1 MSAAPSAV
9 LNAVNLCFGYPQRTL
24 FTDWDCALPAGIT
37 LLQGDESTGKTTL
50 LRLLAGEQ
58 HAQSGRLQCGGIWLD
73 EEPKLYREQVF
84 RTDPRAQDSES
95 ITPLQFLARLAP
107 RYPRLDMSL
116 GKELV
121 DGLSLTGHMDKPL
134 YMLSTGSRRKVWL
147 LAAFTAGAT
156 VTLLDEPFAALDA
169 KSIAFVHELLQ
180 DAVGHNTRSWIVAD
194 YTAPQGVPLAH
205 TIVLADLP

>member
-1 MSAAPSAV
+1 MSAAPFAV
-9 LNAVNLCFGYPQRTL
+9 LKTAGLCFAYPQRTL
-24 FTDWDCALPAGIT
+24 FTNWDCAIPTGIT
-37 LLQGDESTGKTTL
+37 LLQGNESTGKTTL

-58 HAQSGRLQCGGIWLD
+58 HAQSGRLHCGGVWLD

-84 RTDPRAQDSES
+84 RTDPRAEDSES
-95 ITPLQFLARLAP
+95 ITPMQFLARLAP
-107 RYPRLDMSL
+107 RYPRLDMAL
-116 GKELV
+116 GKEMV

-147 LAAFTAGAT
+147 LAAFAAGAT

-169 KSIAFVHELLQ
+169 MSIAFVHELLQ
-180 DAVGHNTRSWIVAD
+180 ETAAHPNRAWVVAD

-205 TIVLADLP
+205 TIALTDLP